1 MKNSV
6 FILILFASILMQG
19 QDMNKLVIDERTEK
33 PMLIGACNYDAFA
46 DTNFGWWYQSG
57 YTDYEINESA
67 IDDLNPNPEEI
78 TITVVL
84 GTWCS
89 DSRREFPHFAKL
101 MDLIGFPRE
110 NIKIIAVN
118 RAKVAEGDEVAG
130 LNIEF
135 VPTFIVYRNGGEIGR
150 IVETPTLSIE
160 EDLVGILKGI
170 KN

>member
-1 MKNSV
+1 MKKIAFFV
-6 FILILFASILMQG
+6 VLFASVMVQG

-33 PMLIGACNYDAFA
+33 PMLIGLCSYEAFT
-46 DTNFGWWYQSG
+46 DTNFGWWYQAG
-57 YTDYEINESA
+57 YNDYEINESA

-110 NIKIIAVN
+110 KIKIIAVN
-118 RAKVAEGDEVAG
+118 RSKVTEGDDVAE

-135 VPTFIVYRNGGEIGR
+135 VPTFIVYRSGKEIGR
-150 IVETPTLSIE
+150 IVETPAASLE
-160 EDLVGILKGI
+160 EDLVEILRVK
-170 KN
+170 

>member
-150 IVETPTLSIE
+150 IVEAPTLSIE

>member
-1 MKNSV
+1 
-6 FILILFASILMQG
+6 MQG

>member
-1 MKNSV
+1 
-6 FILILFASILMQG
+6 MQG

-33 PMLIGACNYDAFA
+33 PMLIGQCNYEAFT

-57 YTDYEINESA
+57 YTEYEINESA
-67 IDDLNPNPEEI
+67 IDDLNLNPEEI

-110 NIKIIAVN
+110 KIKIIAVN
-118 RAKVAEGDEVAG
+118 RSKVTEGDDVAE

-135 VPTFIVYRNGGEIGR
+135 VPTFIVYRNGEEIGR
-150 IVETPTLSIE
+150 IVETPELSIE
-160 EDLVGILKGI
+160 EDLVAILKGT

>member
-1 MKNSV
+1 
-6 FILILFASILMQG
+6 
-19 QDMNKLVIDERTEK
+19 MNKLVIDERTEK